1 MAPRIRSSITA
12 LEALRKD
19 NYANWSVSMK
29 HYLLAHSLWDIVETA
44 MEPPKAE
51 DVGKYEAWTEKN
63 ASALNAIGFSC
74 ELDIFSQIRKI
85 NSAKVVWDTLA
96 KMYAQPSQG
105 VLNSVVELRNS
116 SSNILVTKEDKPSEA
131 AAANQTVDRNSS
143 NMSVTKEP
151 SEAAGA
157 NHTVDRNA
165 SNNPGGCLRS
175 SLSLPVNTLAK
186 MYAQP
191 SQGGLNF
198 VVELR
203 NSSSDISVTKED
215 KPSEA
220 AAAYQTV
227 DRNSSNMSV
236 TKEPS
241 ETAAAH
247 HTVDRNSSNNPGRG
261 DEKNH
266 DYVRYAALLNHVR
279 SGDLNALKDF
289 LRLHPQAT
297 SAKITFIDQ
306 TALHIAVL
314 AGHERIVQELVERMS
329 DDNLAIQDIDGY
341 TALARATTTGN
352 YRMVE
357 CMIKKNQKLVSIAE
371 SSWGSI
377 PVVISMNFDYKELAH
392 YLYSLTPQQDLEPEK
407 GHHGASLVSFAI
419 YTLTLD
425 IAVDLIRRCPRL
437 AFTLDREQFS
447 PLYVLASTSEAFPS
461 GKHLVFWKRWVYS
474 CIHIRPASRATHE
487 IRVNI
492 QNIQEETITTSTR
505 TLLHHLAAN
514 LLFGFKK
521 LSEMKLIH
529 IQSHD
534 LLSRMCEPISTL
546 NEEARSNGGVYAA
559 IFRAIK
565 EGNFEFVYEI
575 VRANPDLLYVIEY
588 PAKRTIF
595 MLALLHRQA
604 KIFSLIYGLP
614 QRKTALS
621 GFDTI
626 YNNTLHM
633 AGIFTASTP
642 IHHIPGAA
650 LQMQREL
657 QWFKEVESLVPPML
671 KKGLNNDGL
680 TPRQLF
686 TRDHEDLMKKG
697 EEWIKST
704 ATSCTVVG
712 ALIATIMFAAAFTV
726 PGGNNQNTGLP
737 MFIDKKLFI
746 IFAIFDSLSLFSS
759 SASVLMFLG
768 ILTSRYAEED
778 FLKPLPKKMI
788 IGLFSLFFSI
798 ATMMVAFSATLL
810 LMLHGKSFIF
820 IPLFCLVSVPVNL
833 FVLMQFPLLVDMTMS
848 TYGPGIFNKKMKG
861 WI

>member
-1 MAPRIRSSITA
+1 
-12 LEALRKD
+12 
-19 NYANWSVSMK
+19 
-29 HYLLAHSLWDIVETA
+29 
-44 MEPPKAE
+44 MEPPKPE
-51 DVGKYEAWTEKN
+51 DDIVKYKAWIEKN
-63 ASALNAIGFSC
+63 ASALNAIGLSC
-74 ELDIFSQIRKI
+74 ELDIFSQIKKI

-96 KMYAQPSQG
+96 KRYGQPSQG
-105 VLNSVVELRNS
+105 VLNSVGEQGN
-116 SSNILVTKEDKPSEA
+116 SSNISGTKEDKPSGA
-131 AAANQTVDRNSS
+131 AAKKT
-143 NMSVTKEP
+143 T
-151 SEAAGA
+151 
-157 NHTVDRNA
+157 
-165 SNNPGGCLRS
+165 
-175 SLSLPVNTLAK
+175 
-186 MYAQP
+186 
-191 SQGGLNF
+191 
-198 VVELR
+198 
-203 NSSSDISVTKED
+203 
-215 KPSEA
+215 
-220 AAAYQTV
+220 
-227 DRNSSNMSV
+227 
-236 TKEPS
+236 
-241 ETAAAH
+241 
-247 HTVDRNSSNNPGRG
+247 DRNSSNNPGRG
-261 DEKNH
+261 DEKSH
-266 DYVRYAALLNHVR
+266 DYVKYAALLNLVR
-279 SGDLNALKDF
+279 SGNLDALKDF
-289 LRLHPQAT
+289 LRLHPEAT

-314 AGHERIVQELVERMS
+314 AGHEHIVEELVERMS

-392 YLYSLTPQQDLEPEK
+392 YLYSLTPQHDLEPEK

-419 YTLTLD
+419 YTLALD
-425 IAVDLIRRCPRL
+425 IAVDLIRRCPQL
-437 AFTLDREQFS
+437 AFALDREQFS
-447 PLYVLASTSEAFPS
+447 PLYVLASTSEAFLS

-474 CIHIRPASRATHE
+474 CMHVRPASRATHE
-487 IRVNI
+487 TRVNI
-492 QNIQEETITTSTR
+492 QNIQGETITTS
-505 TLLHHLAAN
+505 
-514 LLFGFKK
+514 GFKK
-521 LSEMKLIH
+521 LREMKLIH
-529 IQSHD
+529 IQSHE
-534 LLSRMCEPISTL
+534 LLSRMCEKISTL

-614 QRKTALS
+614 QRKIALS
-621 GFDTI
+621 GFDAT

-633 AGIFTASTP
+633 AGIFTTSTP

-671 KKGLNNDGL
+671 KKGLNNDCL

-712 ALIATIMFAAAFTV
+712 ALIVTIMFAAAFTV
-726 PGGNNQNTGLP
+726 PG
-737 MFIDKKLFI
+737 
-746 IFAIFDSLSLFSS
+746 
-759 SASVLMFLG
+759 
-768 ILTSRYAEED
+768 
-778 FLKPLPKKMI
+778 
-788 IGLFSLFFSI
+788 
-798 ATMMVAFSATLL
+798 
-810 LMLHGKSFIF
+810 
-820 IPLFCLVSVPVNL
+820 VSVPVNL
-833 FVLMQFPLLVDMTMS
+833 FVLMQFPLLVDMTKS
-848 TYGPGIFNKKMKG
+848 TYGPSIFNKKMKG